1 MFCRSYMST
10 DIAAVANVTE
20 TEKSLW
26 SEFVVGTRI
35 ASAVRCSMFIYYWS
49 EQFCDVFFP
58 PRSCKWAVTC
68 LIQYTTETST
78 IVKHE
83 QIQVYCYLKSR
94 STTCQQQA
102 AIHGLETCKHHQKSE
117 TKWTYLVVLVF
128 AFFCRTYF
136 QCNANDSRKTSKQQK
151 QGRFFLNPWAKME
164 SHEKV

>member
-1 MFCRSYMST
+1 VFFFGAPLCAHSINNCPRRLGVLISQFSPDFCRSYMST

-128 AFFCRTYF
+128 AFFLSYLL
-136 QCNANDSRKTSKQQK
+136 S
-151 QGRFFLNPWAKME
+151 M
-164 SHEKV
+164 